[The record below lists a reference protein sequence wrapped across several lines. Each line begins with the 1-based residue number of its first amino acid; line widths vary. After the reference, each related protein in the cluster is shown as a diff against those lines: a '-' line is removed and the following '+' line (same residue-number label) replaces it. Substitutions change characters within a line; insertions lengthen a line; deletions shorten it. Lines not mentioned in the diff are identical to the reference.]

1 MVFKIAYVII
11 LLFVLEYDL
20 FGNVEIIN
28 PSNWNRELLIS
39 EWYNFAMWKK
49 MIKAPFCSLVQ

>member
-20 FGNVEIIN
+20 FGNVEITN

-49 MIKAPFCSLVQ
+49 ND